1 MGVIRNSMHDF
12 VISPPPSPSPIK
24 GEGITVIS
32 TGMTPPPYRSNLAE
46 SPGRA
51 GGLPHRIM
59 TQCNSLPSCRKTAIQ
74 NIACMTFAHYICLL

>member
-51 GGLPHRIM
+51 GGLPHRI
-59 TQCNSLPSCRKTAIQ
+59 TRSAPQHAPGHGCQ
-74 NIACMTFAHYICLL
+74 N